1 MPPVAGPFA
10 EGHSIGPCRRT
21 RPDPGNGTMTTP
33 PVADSP
39 PPDRP
44 AGLIAV
50 FAGHPVACNL
60 LMAIMILAGAWAL
73 TRLNTQFFPTFDIEI
88 IGVTVTWTG
97 ASAEDMEAAITEPI
111 ERELLGLDS
120 VRRMTSS
127 SNRGSA
133 VVVLEYEE
141 GSDIDIALDQVKER
155 VASIRNLPGAADE
168 PVITRVINYEPVAR
182 LLVTGR
188 DGQNLR
194 PIVREIERELI
205 ELGIAKVDIFG
216 LPAEEIAI
224 QVPSAALRELDMS
237 LADVARRVAATSV
250 DLPAGS
256 IGRDETT
263 KQLRTLDQ
271 QRDEAGFERL
281 ALRSGDDGRFLA
293 LGDVATVE
301 RRARKGEVR
310 TTFEG
315 RPAVSLLLSRAET
328 SDSLESARILH
339 DWLEGRRGGWPPGVE
354 VAPYDESWQQIRERT
369 TLLLVNGAGGLV
381 LVIAVLYLFLNARVA
396 FWVAVGIPVSFMA
409 TLGVL
414 HGLGGSINVVSLFA
428 LIMAFGII
436 VDDAIVVGED
446 ALAKRQAGGEPL
458 AAARDGARRMLAP
471 VLASSLTTIAAF
483 MPLMLV
489 GGIIGK
495 ILFDIPLVVICVIVA
510 SVIESFL
517 VLPGHLHHTFRRSE
531 GARAGALRRG
541 LDDAFGR
548 FRDGAFRRL
557 VTAAVRRPW
566 TTLSGAVAVLLLTVG
581 LVQGGR
587 LAFDFFP
594 TPEGQIL
601 IAGASFVAG
610 TPPERAEKF
619 IGHLEHTLKE
629 TEAHFGEALV
639 ELAVAR
645 LGEQGDQFASLR
657 VQLVGPDGRET
668 RNTEFIAAW
677 RERIEPAPGL
687 ESLSLTE
694 VRDGPPGRDVEVS
707 LTGND
712 PGALKAAALEL
723 ASVLVTVPGVS
734 GIEDD
739 MPFGQEQFIVRL
751 TPQASALGLTA
762 SDVGEQL
769 RAAYDGRVAQ
779 IFQHQGEE
787 IEVRVVLPDDE
798 RNDVASLDNLAVALP
813 GGGVMP
819 LLTAVDIE
827 TRRGFDILR
836 HENGRLAVKVSA
848 DVDPAVTNANAVIA
862 DLTAG
867 PLPAVAG
874 RHGVDWSFKGR
885 QEDQAETLGD
895 MAWGAGLALALIYLV
910 LAFVF
915 ASWGWPLVVMSV
927 IPFGLVGAIAGH
939 WLMGINLTI
948 LSMIGFFGLSGIVVN
963 DSIILVSFYKEMKAR
978 GLPWRDSIVD
988 AACLRLRAVLL
999 TSLTTIG
1006 GLTPLMFETSVQAQF
1021 LIPMAVSIAFGLAFA
1036 TFLVLLL
1043 VPALLT
1049 LHESVAT
1056 RFERQTPQAAQAG

>member
-1 MPPVAGPFA
+1 MTGSPATAPRA
-10 EGHSIGPCRRT
+10 
-21 RPDPGNGTMTTP
+21 PDPT
-33 PVADSP
+33 
-39 PPDRP
+39 
-44 AGLIAV
+44 AGIIAV
-50 FAGHPVACNL
+50 FANHPVACNL
-60 LMAIMILAGAWAL
+60 LMAIMLLAGAWAL
-73 TRLNTQFFPTFDIEI
+73 SRLNTQFFPTFDIDFVT
-88 IGVTVTWTG
+88 IGVKWTG
-97 ASAEDMEAAITEPI
+97 ASAEDVEAAITEPI
-111 ERELLGLDS
+111 ERELVGLDT
-120 VRRMTSS
+120 VREMTSS
-127 SNRGSA
+127 SSRGSA
-133 VVVLEYEE
+133 RISLEYEE
-141 GSDIDIALDQVKER
+141 GTDMDVALDQVKER
-155 VASIRNLPGAADE
+155 VASIRNLPDGSDD

-205 ELGIAKVDIFG
+205 ELGIAKVDIIG
-216 LPAEEIAI
+216 LPLEEIAI
-224 QVPSAALRELDMS
+224 QVSSAALRELDMS
-237 LADVARRVAATSV
+237 LSDIARRVATSSV

-256 IGRDETT
+256 IGRDETS

-281 ALRSGDDGRFLA
+281 ALRTGADGRFLT

-301 RRARKGEVR
+301 RRARKGEIR
-310 TTFEG
+310 STFEG
-315 RPAVSLLLSRAET
+315 RHSVSLLLSRAET

-339 DWLEGRRGGWPPGVE
+339 EWLDERRGQWPPGVE
-354 VAPYDESWQQIRERT
+354 VVAYDESWELIRERVM
-369 TLLLVNGAGGLV
+369 LLLKNGAGGLV
-381 LVIAVLYLFLNARVA
+381 LVVAVLFLFLNARVA

-409 TLGVL
+409 ALGVL
-414 HGLGGSINVVSLFA
+414 YGLGGSINMVSLFA

-446 ALAKRQAGGEPL
+446 ALTKRQTGAAPL
-458 AAARDGARRMLAP
+458 VAARDGARRMLAP
-471 VLASSLTTIAAF
+471 VLASSLTTVAAF

-495 ILFDIPLVVICVIVA
+495 ILFDIPMVVICVIIA

-517 VLPGHLHHTFRRSE
+517 ILPGHLHHAFRRSE
-531 GARAGALRRG
+531 GARPSAFRRRF
-541 LDDAFGR
+541 DHAFER

-557 VTAAVRRPW
+557 VTAAVRQPW
-566 TTLSGAVAVLLLTVG
+566 TTLSCALAALLLAVG
-581 LVQGGR
+581 LIRGDR
-587 LAFDFFP
+587 LAFNFFP

-601 IAGASFVAG
+601 FASVSFAAG
-610 TPPERAEKF
+610 TPPERVGRF
-619 IGHLEHTLKE
+619 IGHLEHTLNE
-629 TEAHFGEALV
+629 TEAHFGEELV
-639 ELAVAR
+639 DIAVAR
-645 LGEQGDQFASLR
+645 LGQQERAGRRQGSRGDQFASLR
-657 VQLVGPDGRET
+657 VQLVEPDGRDT
-668 RNTEFIAAW
+668 RNSEFISAW

-687 ESLSLTE
+687 ETLSLTE
-694 VRDGPPGRDVEVS
+694 VRGGPPGRDVEVS

-751 TPQASALGLTA
+751 TPQASALGLTV
-762 SDVGEQL
+762 SEVGQQL
-769 RAAYDGRVAQ
+769 RSAYDGRIAQ
-779 IFQHQGEE
+779 IFQHEGEE
-787 IEVRVVLPDDE
+787 IEVRVVLPDRE
-798 RNDVASLDNLAVALP
+798 RNDVASLENLAVALP

-836 HENGRLAVKVSA
+836 HENGRLAVKISA
-848 DVDPAVTNANAVIA
+848 DVDAAIANSNAVVA

-867 PLPAVAG
+867 PLPAIAG

-885 QEDQAETLGD
+885 QEDQGETLAD

-915 ASWGWPLVVMSV
+915 ASYGWPLVVMSV
-927 IPFGLVGAIAGH
+927 IPFGLVGAVFGH
-939 WLMGINLTI
+939 WLLGINLTI
-948 LSMIGFFGLSGIVVN
+948 LSLFGFFGLSGIVVN
-963 DSIILVSFYKEMKAR
+963 DSIILVSFYKEMKRR
-978 GLPWRDSIVD
+978 GLQWRNSVVD
-988 AACLRLRAVLL
+988 AACFRLRAVLL

-1036 TFLVLLL
+1036 TLLVLLL

-1049 LHESVAT
+1049 MHEAVAT
-1056 RFERQTPQAAQAG
+1056 RWEKPANQASAAAV

>member
-1 MPPVAGPFA
+1 M
-10 EGHSIGPCRRT
+10 
-21 RPDPGNGTMTTP
+21 TP
-33 PVADSP
+33 PPASGASS
-39 PPDRP
+39 PDRS

-50 FAGHPVACNL
+50 FADHPVACNL
-60 LMAIMILAGAWAL
+60 LMAIMILAGAWGL
-73 TRLNTQFFPTFDIEI
+73 SRLNTQFFPTVDIDFI
-88 IGVTVTWTG
+88 TVSVKWTG
-97 ASAEDMEAAITEPI
+97 ASAEDVEAAITEPI
-111 ERELLGLDS
+111 ERELVGLDT
-120 VRRMTSS
+120 VREMTSTS
-127 SNRGSA
+127 SRGSS
-133 VVVLEYEE
+133 VVTLEYEE
-141 GSDIDIALDQVKER
+141 GADMAVALDQVKER

-168 PVITRVINYEPVAR
+168 PTIRRIINYEAVAR
-182 LLVTGR
+182 LLVTGP
-188 DGQNLR
+188 DAQSLR
-194 PIVREIERELI
+194 PIVREIEREL
-205 ELGIAKVDIFG
+205 LDRGIAKIEMLG

-237 LADVARRVAATSV
+237 LADIARRVAAVSA
-250 DLPAGS
+250 DLPAGNV
-256 IGRDETT
+256 GRDETA
-263 KQLRTLDQ
+263 KQLRALDQ

-281 ALRSGDDGRFLA
+281 ALRAGDDGRFLA

-301 RRARKGEVR
+301 RRARQGEIR
-310 TTFEG
+310 TRYEG
-315 RPAVSLLLSRAET
+315 RPSVSLLLGRAET
-328 SDSLESARILH
+328 SDSIESARIFH
-339 DWLEGRRGGWPPGVE
+339 EWLDDRRGGWPPGVE
-354 VAPYDESWQQIRERT
+354 VFAYDESWELIRDRT
-369 TLLLVNGAGGLV
+369 MLLLKNGASGLI
-381 LVIAVLYLFLNARVA
+381 LVVAVLFLFLNTRVA

-409 TLGVL
+409 ALGVL
-414 HGLGGSINVVSLFA
+414 YGLGGSINMISLFA

-446 ALAKRQAGGEPL
+446 ALSKRQAGGAPF
-458 AAARDGARRMLAP
+458 ASARDGARRMLAP

-495 ILFDIPLVVICVIVA
+495 ILFDIPLVVICVIIA

-517 VLPGHLHHTFRRSE
+517 ILPGHLHHTFRRSE
-531 GARAGALRRG
+531 GARVSAFRRWFDGA
-541 LDDAFGR
+541 FER
-548 FRDGAFRRL
+548 FRDRTFRRL
-557 VTAAVRRPW
+557 VTVAVRRPW
-566 TTLSGAVAVLLLTVG
+566 TTLSCAVAALLLTVG
-581 LVQGGR
+581 LVRGDR
-587 LAFDFFP
+587 LAFNFFP

-601 IAGASFVAG
+601 FASVSFAAG
-610 TPPERAEKF
+610 TPPERVDRF
-619 IGHLEHTLKE
+619 IDHLEHTLKE
-629 TEAHFGEALV
+629 TETHFGEELV

-645 LGEQGDQFASLR
+645 LGQQERASQQQGSRGDQFASLR
-657 VQLVGPDGRET
+657 VQLAEPDGRET

-694 VRDGPPGRDVEVS
+694 VRAGPPGRDVEVS

-712 PGALKAAALEL
+712 AGALKAAALEL

-751 TPQASALGLTA
+751 TPQASALGLTV

-769 RAAYDGRVAQ
+769 RSAYDGRVAQ
-779 IFQHQGEE
+779 IFQHEGEE
-787 IEVRVVLPDDE
+787 IEVRVVLPDRE
-798 RNDVASLDNLAVALP
+798 RNDIASLDNLSVALP

-819 LLTAVDIE
+819 LLTAVDID

-848 DVDPAVTNANAVIA
+848 DVDPAVTNANAVVA
-862 DLTAG
+862 DLSAG
-867 PLPAVAG
+867 PLPAIAG
-874 RHGVDWSFKGR
+874 RHGIDWSFKGR

-915 ASWGWPLVVMSV
+915 ASYGWPLVVMSV
-927 IPFGLVGAIAGH
+927 IPFGLVGAIFGH
-939 WLMGINLTI
+939 WVMGINLTV
-948 LSMIGFFGLSGIVVN
+948 LSMFGFFGLSGIVVN
-963 DSIILVSFYKEMKAR
+963 NSIILVSFYKELKRR
-978 GLPWRDSIVD
+978 GFPWRDSIVD

-1049 LHESVAT
+1049 VHESVAT
-1056 RFERQTPQAAQAG
+1056 RFEHRASQAAPATG

>member
-1 MPPVAGPFA
+1 
-10 EGHSIGPCRRT
+10 
-21 RPDPGNGTMTTP
+21 MTTP
-33 PVADSP
+33 PATAP
-39 PPDRP
+39 PASDRSV
-44 AGLIAV
+44 GLIEV

-60 LMAIMILAGAWAL
+60 LMAIMLLAGAWSL
-73 TRLNTQFFPTFDIEI
+73 TRLNTQFFPTFDIEYI
-88 IGVTVTWTG
+88 TVTVKWTG
-97 ASAEDMEAAITEPI
+97 ASAEDVEAAITEPI
-111 ERELLGLDS
+111 ERELLGLDT
-120 VRRMTSS
+120 VRVMTSS

-133 VVVLEYEE
+133 VVSLEYEE
-141 GSDIDIALDQVKER
+141 GSDMDVALDQVKER
-155 VASIRNLPGAADE
+155 VASIRNLPGEADD
-168 PVITRVINYEPVAR
+168 PVIKRLINYEPVAR

-188 DGQNLR
+188 EGQNLR
-194 PIVREIERELI
+194 PIVREIERDLI
-205 ELGIAKVDIFG
+205 ERGIAKIDITG

-237 LADVARRVAATSV
+237 LSDVARRVAATSV

-256 IGRDETT
+256 IGRDETS

-310 TTFEG
+310 TTIEG
-315 RPAVSLLLSRAET
+315 RPSVSLLLSRAET
-328 SDSLESARILH
+328 SDSLESARVFH
-339 DWLEGRRGGWPPGVE
+339 EWLDERRGGWPPGVE
-354 VAPYDESWQQIRERT
+354 VTAYDESWELIRERT
-369 TLLLVNGAGGLV
+369 MLLIKNGAGGLI

-409 TLGVL
+409 ALGVL
-414 HGLGGSINVVSLFA
+414 WGLGGSINMVSLFA

-446 ALAKRQAGGEPL
+446 ALFKRQAGGEPL
-458 AAARDGARRMLAP
+458 ASARDGAKRMLAP
-471 VLASSLTTIAAF
+471 VLASSLTTVAAF
-483 MPLMLV
+483 MPLMLIS
-489 GGIIGK
+489 GIIGK
-495 ILFDIPLVVICVIVA
+495 ILFDIPLVVICVIIA

-517 VLPGHLHHTFRRSE
+517 ILPGHLHHTFRRSE
-531 GARAGALRRG
+531 GARTSAFRRWF
-541 LDDAFGR
+541 DAAFER
-548 FRDGAFRRL
+548 FRDRTFRRL
-557 VTAAVRRPW
+557 VTFAVRRPW
-566 TTLSGAVAVLLLTVG
+566 TTLSCALAALLLTAG
-581 LVQGGR
+581 LVLGNR
-587 LAFDFFP
+587 LAFNFFP

-601 IAGASFVAG
+601 FASVSFAAG
-610 TPPERAEKF
+610 TPPERVDHFVA
-619 IGHLEHTLKE
+619 HLERTLKE
-629 TEAHFGEALV
+629 TEAHFGEELV

-645 LGEQGDQFASLR
+645 HGQQERAARQQGSRADQFASLR
-657 VQLVGPDGRET
+657 VQLVEPDGRDT

-694 VRDGPPGRDVEVS
+694 VRGGPPGRDIEVS

-734 GIEDD
+734 GVEDD

-751 TPQASALGLTA
+751 TPQASALGLTV

-769 RAAYDGRVAQ
+769 RAAYDGHVAQ
-779 IFQHQGEE
+779 IFQHEGEE
-787 IEVRVVLPDDE
+787 IEVRVVLPDHE
-798 RNDVASLDNLAVALP
+798 RNDIASLDNLAVALP
-813 GGGVMP
+813 AGGAMP
-819 LLTAVDIE
+819 LLTAVDID

-848 DVDPAVTNANAVIA
+848 DVDPAVINANAVVA
-862 DLTAG
+862 DLTEG
-867 PLPAVAG
+867 PLPSLAERYG
-874 RHGVDWSFKGR
+874 FEWSLKGR
-885 QEDQAETLGD
+885 QEDQEETLGD
-895 MAWGAGLALALIYLV
+895 MAWGAGIALALIYLV

-915 ASWGWPLVVMSV
+915 ASYGWPLVVMAV
-927 IPFGLVGAIAGH
+927 IPFGVVGAVFGH
-939 WLMGINLTI
+939 WVLGINLTV
-948 LSMIGFFGLSGIVVN
+948 LSLFGFFGLSGIVVN
-963 DSIILVSFYKEMKAR
+963 DSIILVSFYKELKRR
-978 GLPWRDSIVD
+978 GFPWRNSIVD
-988 AACLRLRAVLL
+988 AACFRLRAVLL

-1056 RFERQTPQAAQAG
+1056 RFERPVARVAPAAG

>member
-1 MPPVAGPFA
+1 
-10 EGHSIGPCRRT
+10 
-21 RPDPGNGTMTTP
+21 MTAP
-33 PVADSP
+33 SAADSP
-39 PPDRP
+39 APDRS

-60 LMAIMILAGAWAL
+60 LMAIMILSGAWAL
-73 TRLNTQFFPTFDIEI
+73 TKLNTQFFPTFDIEFI
-88 IGVTVTWTG
+88 TITVKWTG
-97 ASAEDMEAAITEPI
+97 ASAEDVEAAITEPI
-111 ERELLGLDS
+111 ERELLGLDT
-120 VRRMTSS
+120 VRVMTSS
-127 SNRGSA
+127 SNRGHGEIT
-133 VVVLEYEE
+133 LEYEE
-141 GSDIDIALDQVKER
+141 GSDMDVALDQVKER
-155 VASIRNLPGAADE
+155 VASIRNLPGEADE
-168 PVITRVINYEPVAR
+168 PVIKRLINYEPVAR

-205 ELGIAKVDIFG
+205 ERGIAKIEIIG
-216 LPAEEIAI
+216 LPAEELAI
-224 QVPSAALRELDMS
+224 QVPSATLRELDMS
-237 LADVARRVAATSV
+237 LADIARRVADSSM

-256 IGRDETT
+256 IGRDETS

-271 QRDEAGFERL
+271 KRDEAGFERL

-310 TTFEG
+310 THFEG
-315 RPAVSLLLSRAET
+315 RPSVSLLLSRAES
-328 SDSLESARILH
+328 SDSLVSARVLH
-339 DWLEGRRGGWPPGVE
+339 EWLDGRRGGWPTGVE
-354 VAPYDESWQQIRERT
+354 VVAYDESWELIRERT
-369 TLLLVNGAGGLV
+369 MLLLKNGVGGLV

-409 TLGVL
+409 ALAVL
-414 HGLGGSINVVSLFA
+414 FGLGGSVNMVSLFA

-446 ALAKRQAGGEPL
+446 ALTKRQVGGAPL
-458 AAARDGARRMLAP
+458 VAARDGARRMLAP
-471 VLASSLTTIAAF
+471 VLASSLTTVAAF

-489 GGIIGK
+489 SGIIGK
-495 ILFDIPLVVICVIVA
+495 ILFDIPLVVICVIIA

-517 VLPGHLHHTFRRSE
+517 ILPGHLHHTFRRSE
-531 GARAGALRRG
+531 GTVPSAFRRWF
-541 LDDAFGR
+541 DSRFER
-548 FRDGAFRRL
+548 FRDRTFRRL

-566 TTLSGAVAVLLLTVG
+566 TTLSCALAAMLLTVG
-581 LVQGGR
+581 LLRGDR
-587 LAFDFFP
+587 LAFNFFP

-601 IAGASFVAG
+601 FASVSFAAG
-610 TPPERAEKF
+610 TPPERVERF
-619 IGHLEHTLKE
+619 VDHLEHTLKE
-629 TEAHFGEALV
+629 TEAHFGEDLV
-639 ELAVAR
+639 DLAVVR
-645 LGEQGDQFASLR
+645 LGQQERASSQQGSRGDQFATLR
-657 VQLVGPDGRET
+657 VQLVEPDGRET

-677 RERIEPAPGL
+677 RERIEPAPAL

-694 VRDGPPGRDVEVS
+694 VRGGPPGRDVEVS

-712 PGALKAAALEL
+712 PAALKEAALEL

-739 MPFGQEQFIVRL
+739 MPYGQEQFIVRL
-751 TPQASALGLTA
+751 TPQASAMGLTV

-779 IFQHQGEE
+779 IFQHEGEE
-787 IEVRVVLPDDE
+787 IEVRVVLPDRE
-798 RNDVASLDNLAVALP
+798 RNDIASLDNLAVALP

-819 LLTAVDIE
+819 LLTAVDID

-848 DVDPAVTNANAVIA
+848 DVDPAVTNTNAVVA
-862 DLTAG
+862 DLTSG
-867 PLPAVAG
+867 PLPALAG
-874 RHGVDWSFKGR
+874 RYDIDWSFKGR
-885 QEDQAETLGD
+885 QEDQDETLAD

-915 ASWGWPLVVMSV
+915 ASYGWPLVVMAV
-927 IPFGLVGAIAGH
+927 IPFGLVGAVFGH
-939 WLMGINLTI
+939 WVIGINLTI
-948 LSMIGFFGLSGIVVN
+948 LSLFGFFGLSGIVVN
-963 DSIILVSFYKEMKAR
+963 DSIILVSFYKEMKRR
-978 GLPWRDSIVD
+978 GFPWRNSVVD
-988 AACLRLRAVLL
+988 AACFRLRAVLL

-1006 GLTPLMFETSVQAQF
+1006 GLTPLLFETSVQAQF

-1056 RFERQTPQAAQAG
+1056 RFERAAAQVAPATG

>member
-1 MPPVAGPFA
+1 
-10 EGHSIGPCRRT
+10 
-21 RPDPGNGTMTTP
+21 MTTP
-33 PVADSP
+33 RAGAP
-39 PPDRP
+39 PAPDRS
-44 AGLIAV
+44 AGLIEV
-50 FAGHPVACNL
+50 FASHPVACNL
-60 LMAIMILAGAWAL
+60 LMAIMLLAGAWSL
-73 TRLNTQFFPTFDIEI
+73 TRLNTQFFPTFDLEFIT
-88 IGVTVTWTG
+88 VTVKWTG
-97 ASAEDMEAAITEPI
+97 ASAEDVEAAITEPI

-120 VRRMTSS
+120 VREMTSS

-133 VVVLEYEE
+133 VITLEYEE
-141 GSDIDIALDQVKER
+141 GSDLDVALDQVKER
-155 VASIRNLPGAADE
+155 IASLRNLPGAADD
-168 PVITRVINYEPVAR
+168 PVIKRIINYEPVAR

-205 ELGIAKVDIFG
+205 HLGIAKVDIIG

-237 LADVARRVAATSV
+237 LTDVARRVAATSV

-256 IGRDETT
+256 IGRDETA

-271 QRDEAGFERL
+271 KRDETGFERL
-281 ALRSGDDGRFLA
+281 VLRSGDDGRYLA

-301 RRARKGEVR
+301 RRARKGEIR

-315 RPAVSLLLSRAET
+315 RPSVSLLLSRAEV

-339 DWLEGRRGGWPPGVE
+339 EWLDGRRGRWPPGVE
-354 VAPYDESWQQIRERT
+354 VTAYDESWELIRDRT
-369 TLLLVNGAGGLV
+369 MLLLKNGAGGLV

-409 TLGVL
+409 ALGVL
-414 HGLGGSINVVSLFA
+414 WALGGSINMVSLFA

-446 ALAKRQAGGEPL
+446 ALAKRQAGGAPL
-458 AAARDGARRMLAP
+458 VAARDGARRMLAP
-471 VLASSLTTIAAF
+471 VLASSLTTVAAF

-489 GGIIGK
+489 SGIIGK
-495 ILFDIPLVVICVIVA
+495 ILFDIPLVVICVIIA

-517 VLPGHLHHTFRRSE
+517 ILPGHLHHTFRRSE
-531 GARAGALRRG
+531 GTRVSAFRG
-541 LDDAFGR
+541 WFDDAFER
-548 FRDGAFRRL
+548 FRDRTFRRL
-557 VTAAVRRPW
+557 VTTAVHRPW
-566 TTLSGAVAVLLLTVG
+566 TTLSCALAALMLTVG
-581 LVQGGR
+581 LIRGDR
-587 LAFDFFP
+587 LAFNFFP

-601 IAGASFVAG
+601 FASVSFAAG
-610 TPPERAEKF
+610 TPPERADDF
-619 IGHLEHTLKE
+619 IGHLERTLEE
-629 TEAHFGEALV
+629 TEKHFGEDLV

-645 LGEQGDQFASLR
+645 LGQQERASRQQGSRGDQFASLR
-657 VQLVGPDGRET
+657 VQLVEPDGRET

-694 VRDGPPGRDVEVS
+694 VRAGPPGRDVEVS
-707 LTGND
+707 LAGND
-712 PGALKAAALEL
+712 PATLKAAALEL

-751 TPQASALGLTA
+751 TPQASALGLTV

-779 IFQHQGEE
+779 IFQHEGEE
-787 IEVRVVLPDDE
+787 LEVRAVLPDRE
-798 RNDVASLDNLAVALP
+798 RNDIASLDNLAVALP

-819 LLTAVDIE
+819 LLTAVDID

-848 DVDPAVTNANAVIA
+848 DVDPAVTNANAVVA
-862 DLTAG
+862 DLSAG
-867 PLPAVAG
+867 PLPSLAARYG
-874 RHGVDWSFKGR
+874 IDWSFKGR

-915 ASWGWPLVVMSV
+915 ASYGWPLVVMAV
-927 IPFGLVGAIAGH
+927 IPFGLVGAVFGH

-948 LSMIGFFGLSGIVVN
+948 LSMFGFFGLSGIVVN
-963 DSIILVSFYKEMKAR
+963 DSIILVSFYKEMKRR
-978 GLPWRDSIVD
+978 GFPWRNSIVD
-988 AACLRLRAVLL
+988 AACFRLRAVLL

-1036 TFLVLLL
+1036 TFMVLLL

-1056 RFERQTPQAAQAG
+1056 RFERPAAPPLPATG

>member
-1 MPPVAGPFA
+1 
-10 EGHSIGPCRRT
+10 
-21 RPDPGNGTMTTP
+21 MTTP
-33 PVADSP
+33 SASAP
-39 PPDRP
+39 PAPDRS

-60 LMAIMILAGAWAL
+60 LMAIMLLAGAWSL
-73 TRLNTQFFPTFDIEI
+73 TRLNTQFFPTFDIEFI
-88 IGVTVTWTG
+88 TVTVKWTG
-97 ASAEDMEAAITEPI
+97 ASAEDVEAAITEPI
-111 ERELLGLDS
+111 ERELLGLDTVS
-120 VRRMTSS
+120 EMTSS
-127 SNRGSA
+127 SNRGNA
-133 VVVLEYEE
+133 VITLEYEE
-141 GSDIDIALDQVKER
+141 GSDMDVALDQVKER
-155 VASIRNLPGAADE
+155 VASIRNLPDAADE
-168 PVITRVINYEPVAR
+168 PVIKRIINYEPVAR

-194 PIVREIERELI
+194 PVVREIERELI
-205 ELGIAKVDIFG
+205 GLGIAKVDIFG

-237 LADVARRVAATSV
+237 LSDVARRVAATSV

-256 IGRDETT
+256 IGRDEAA

-271 QRDEAGFERL
+271 KRDEAGFERL
-281 ALRSGDDGRFLA
+281 ALHSGDDGRFLA

-301 RRARKGEVR
+301 RRARTGEIR

-315 RPAVSLLLSRAET
+315 RPSVSLLLSRAKK

-339 DWLEGRRGGWPPGVE
+339 EWLEGRRGQWPLGVE
-354 VAPYDESWQQIRERT
+354 VDAYDESWELIRDRT
-369 TLLLVNGAGGLV
+369 MLLLKNGAGGLV

-409 TLGVL
+409 ALGVL
-414 HGLGGSINVVSLFA
+414 WGLGGSINMVSLFA

-446 ALAKRQAGGEPL
+446 ALSKRQAGGAPL
-458 AAARDGARRMLAP
+458 ASARDGARRMLAP
-471 VLASSLTTIAAF
+471 VLASSLTTVAAF

-495 ILFDIPLVVICVIVA
+495 ILFDIPLVVICVIIA

-517 VLPGHLHHTFRRSE
+517 ILPGHLHHTFRRSE
-531 GARAGALRRG
+531 GARVSAFRRWF
-541 LDDAFGR
+541 DAAFER
-548 FRDGAFRRL
+548 FRDRTFRRL
-557 VTAAVRRPW
+557 VTVAVRRPW
-566 TTLSGAVAVLLLTVG
+566 TTLSCAVAALLLTVG
-581 LVQGGR
+581 LVRGDR
-587 LAFDFFP
+587 LAFNFFP

-601 IAGASFVAG
+601 FASLSFAAG
-610 TPPERAEKF
+610 TPPERVDRF
-619 IGHLEHTLKE
+619 IGHLERTLKE
-629 TEAHFGEALV
+629 TEAHFGEDLV

-645 LGEQGDQFASLR
+645 LGQQERASRQQGSRGDQFASLR
-657 VQLVGPDGRET
+657 VQLVEPDGRDT

-694 VRDGPPGRDVEVS
+694 VRAGPPGRDVEIS

-712 PGALKAAALEL
+712 AGVLKAAALEL

-751 TPQASALGLTA
+751 TPQASALGLTV

-769 RAAYDGRVAQ
+769 RSAYDGRVAQ
-779 IFQHQGEE
+779 IFQHEGEE
-787 IEVRVVLPDDE
+787 IEVRVVLPDRE
-798 RNDVASLDNLAVALP
+798 RDDIASLDNLSVALP

-819 LLTAVDIE
+819 LLTAVDID

-848 DVDPAVTNANAVIA
+848 DVDPAVTNANAVVA
-862 DLTAG
+862 DLSAG
-867 PLPAVAG
+867 PLPALAE
-874 RHGVDWSFKGR
+874 RHGIDWSFKGR

-915 ASWGWPLVVMSV
+915 ASYGWPLVVMSV
-927 IPFGLVGAIAGH
+927 IPFGLVGAVFGH
-939 WLMGINLTI
+939 WLLGIDLTI
-948 LSMIGFFGLSGIVVN
+948 LSMFGFFGLSGIVVN
-963 DSIILVSFYKEMKAR
+963 DSIILVSFYKEMKRR
-978 GLPWRDSIVD
+978 GYPWRNSVVD
-988 AACLRLRAVLL
+988 AACFRLRAVLL

-1036 TFLVLLL
+1036 TFLVLLV

-1056 RFERQTPQAAQAG
+1056 RFERPVAQVAPAAG

>member
-1 MPPVAGPFA
+1 M
-10 EGHSIGPCRRT
+10 
-21 RPDPGNGTMTTP
+21 TP
-33 PVADSP
+33 PSASDASP
-39 PPDRP
+39 PGRS

-73 TRLNTQFFPTFDIEI
+73 SRLNTQFFPTFDIEFI
-88 IGVTVTWTG
+88 TVTVKWTG
-97 ASAEDMEAAITEPI
+97 ASAEDVEAAVTEPM
-111 ERELLGLDS
+111 ERELVGLDT
-120 VRRMTSS
+120 VREMTSTS
-127 SNRGSA
+127 SRGSS
-133 VVVLEYEE
+133 VISLEYEE
-141 GSDIDIALDQVKER
+141 GTDMDVALDQVKER

-168 PVITRVINYEPVAR
+168 PVIKRIINYEAVAR

-194 PIVREIERELI
+194 PIVRAIEREL
-205 ELGIAKVDIFG
+205 LDRGIAKVEILG

-256 IGRDETT
+256 VGRDETA

-301 RRARKGEVR
+301 RRARKGEIHTR
-310 TTFEG
+310 FQS
-315 RPAVSLLLSRAET
+315 RSSVSLLLSRAET
-328 SDSLESARILH
+328 SDSLESARVFH
-339 DWLEGRRGGWPPGVE
+339 EWLDSRRGGWPPGVE
-354 VAPYDESWQQIRERT
+354 VVPYDESWELIRDRT
-369 TLLLVNGAGGLV
+369 MLLLKNGAGGLF
-381 LVIAVLYLFLNARVA
+381 LVVAVLYLFLNARVA

-409 TLGVL
+409 ALGVL
-414 HGLGGSINVVSLFA
+414 YGLGGSINMVSLFA

-446 ALAKRQAGGEPL
+446 ALTKRQAGGAPL
-458 AAARDGARRMLAP
+458 VAARDAAYRMLAP
-471 VLASSLTTIAAF
+471 VLASSLTTVAAF
-483 MPLMLV
+483 VPLMLV
-489 GGIIGK
+489 SGIIGK
-495 ILFDIPLVVICVIVA
+495 ILFDIPLVVICVIIA
-510 SVIESFL
+510 SLIESFL
-517 VLPGHLHHTFRRSE
+517 ILPGHLHHTFRRS
-531 GARAGALRRG
+531 AASRASSFRRWF
-541 LDDAFGR
+541 DDGFGR
-548 FRDGAFRRL
+548 FRDRTFRRL
-557 VTAAVRRPW
+557 VTGAVRRPW
-566 TTLSGAVAVLLLTVG
+566 TTLSFALAAMLLTVG
-581 LVQGGR
+581 LLRGDR
-587 LAFDFFP
+587 LAFNFFP

-601 IAGASFVAG
+601 FASVSFAAG
-610 TPPERAEKF
+610 TPPERVERF
-619 IGHLEHTLKE
+619 VDHLEHTLDE
-629 TEAHFGEALV
+629 TEAHFGEELV
-639 ELAVAR
+639 DLAVAR
-645 LGEQGDQFASLR
+645 LGQQERASRQQGSRGDQFASLR
-657 VQLVGPDGRET
+657 VQLVEPDGRAT
-668 RNTEFIAAW
+668 RNTEFIAEW
-677 RERIEPAPGL
+677 RERIVLAPGL

-694 VRDGPPGRDVEVS
+694 VRAGPPGRDVEVS

-712 PGALKAAALEL
+712 AGALKAAALEL

-751 TPQASALGLTA
+751 TPQASALGLTV

-769 RAAYDGRVAQ
+769 RSSYDGRVAQ
-779 IFQHQGEE
+779 IFQHEGEE
-787 IEVRVVLPDDE
+787 IEVRVVLPDRE
-798 RNDVASLDNLAVALP
+798 RNDIASLDNLSVALP

-819 LLTAVDIE
+819 LLTAVEID

-836 HENGRLAVKVSA
+836 HVNGRLAVTVSA
-848 DVDPAVTNANAVIA
+848 DVDPAVTNANAVVA
-862 DLTAG
+862 DLSAG
-867 PLPAVAG
+867 PLAAIAD
-874 RHGVDWSFKGR
+874 RHGIDWSFKGR
-885 QEDQAETLGD
+885 QEDQAETLAD

-915 ASWGWPLVVMSV
+915 ASYGWPLVVMSV
-927 IPFGLVGAIAGH
+927 IPFGLVGAIFGH
-939 WLMGINLTI
+939 WVMGIDLTI
-948 LSMIGFFGLSGIVVN
+948 LSLFGIFGLSGIVVN
-963 DSIILVSFYKEMKAR
+963 NSIILVSFYKELKRR
-978 GLPWRDSIVD
+978 GYPWRNSVVD
-988 AACLRLRAVLL
+988 AACFRLRAVLL

-1049 LHESVAT
+1049 VHESVAT
-1056 RFERQTPQAAQAG
+1056 RFETPAAQVAPAAG

>member
-1 MPPVAGPFA
+1 
-10 EGHSIGPCRRT
+10 
-21 RPDPGNGTMTTP
+21 MTTP
-33 PVADSP
+33 SVTDP
-39 PPDRP
+39 PAPHRP
-44 AGLIAV
+44 TGLITV

-60 LMAIMILAGAWAL
+60 LMAIMLLVGAWAL
-73 TRLNTQFFPTFDIEI
+73 ARLNTQFFPTFDIEFI
-88 IGVTVTWTG
+88 TVTVKWTG
-97 ASAEDMEAAITEPI
+97 ASAEDVEAAITEPI
-111 ERELLGLDS
+111 ERELLGLDA
-120 VRRMTSS
+120 VREMTSS

-133 VVVLEYEE
+133 RITLEYVE
-141 GSDIDIALDQVKER
+141 GSDMDVALDEVKER
-155 VASIRNLPGAADE
+155 IASIRNLPGEAED
-168 PVITRVINYEPVAR
+168 PVIKRIINYEPVAR
-182 LLVTGR
+182 LLVTGQ

-205 ELGIAKVDIFG
+205 ELGIAKVEIFG

-224 QVPSAALRELDMS
+224 QVPSAVLRELDMS

-256 IGRDETT
+256 IGRDETS

-271 QRDEAGFERL
+271 QRDETGFERL
-281 ALRSGDDGRFLA
+281 ALRSGDDGRYLA

-301 RRARKGEVR
+301 RRAREGEIR
-310 TTFEG
+310 STFEG
-315 RPAVSLLLSRAET
+315 RPSVSLLLSRAET

-339 DWLEGRRGGWPPGVE
+339 DWLDERRSQWPPGVE
-354 VAPYDESWQQIRERT
+354 VAPYDESWELIRERT
-369 TLLLVNGAGGLV
+369 MLLLKNGAGGLV
-381 LVIAVLYLFLNARVA
+381 LVIAVLYLFLNVRVA

-409 TLGVL
+409 ALGVL
-414 HGLGGSINVVSLFA
+414 WGLGGSINMVSLFA

-446 ALAKRQAGGEPL
+446 ALTKRQAGAAPL
-458 AAARDGARRMLAP
+458 AAARDGAYRMLAP

-517 VLPGHLHHTFRRSE
+517 ILPGHLHHTFRRSA
-531 GARAGALRRG
+531 GTRA
-541 LDDAFGR
+541 
-548 FRDGAFRRL
+548 GAFRRWFDNRFERFRDRTFRRL
-557 VTAAVRRPW
+557 VAAAVRRPW
-566 TTLSGAVAVLLLTVG
+566 TTLSCAVAALLLTVG
-581 LVQGGR
+581 LVQGDR
-587 LAFDFFP
+587 LAFNFFP

-601 IAGASFVAG
+601 FASVSFAAG
-610 TPPERAEKF
+610 TPPERVDRF
-619 IGHLEHTLKE
+619 IAHLEHTLKE
-629 TEAHFGEALV
+629 TEAHFGEELV

-645 LGEQGDQFASLR
+645 LGQQERASQQQGSRGDQFASLR
-657 VQLVGPDGRET
+657 VQLVEPDGRRT

-677 RERIEPAPGL
+677 RERIAPAPGL

-694 VRDGPPGRDVEVS
+694 VRGGPPGRDVEVS
-707 LTGND
+707 LTGKD

-734 GIEDD
+734 GVEDN
-739 MPFGQEQFIVRL
+739 MPFGQEQLIVRL
-751 TPQASALGLTA
+751 TPQARALGLTV

-779 IFQHQGEE
+779 IFQHEGEE
-787 IEVRVVLPDDE
+787 VEVRVVLPDHE
-798 RNDVASLDNLAVALP
+798 RHDIASLENLAVALP

-827 TRRGFDILR
+827 TKRGFDILR

-848 DVDPAVTNANAVIA
+848 DVDPAVTNTNAVVA

-867 PLPAVAG
+867 PLPSLAARYG
-874 RHGVDWSFKGR
+874 LDWSFKGR
-885 QEDQAETLGD
+885 QEDQAETLAD

-915 ASWGWPLVVMSV
+915 ASYGWPLVVMAV
-927 IPFGLVGAIAGH
+927 IPFGLVGAIFGH

-948 LSMIGFFGLSGIVVN
+948 LSMFGFFGLSGIVVN
-963 DSIILVSFYKEMKAR
+963 DSIILVSFYKELKRR
-978 GLPWRDSIVD
+978 GYPWRNSVVD
-988 AACLRLRAVLL
+988 AACFRLRAVLL

-1056 RFERQTPQAAQAG
+1056 RFEPPVARPLPATG

>member
-1 MPPVAGPFA
+1 
-10 EGHSIGPCRRT
+10 
-21 RPDPGNGTMTTP
+21 MTTP
-33 PVADSP
+33 SASAP
-39 PPDRP
+39 PAPDRS

-60 LMAIMILAGAWAL
+60 LMAIMLLAGAWSL
-73 TRLNTQFFPTFDIEI
+73 TRLNTQFFPTFDIEFI
-88 IGVTVTWTG
+88 TVTVKWTG
-97 ASAEDMEAAITEPI
+97 ASAEDVEAAITEPI
-111 ERELLGLDS
+111 ERELLGLDTVS
-120 VRRMTSS
+120 EMTSS
-127 SNRGSA
+127 SNRGHA
-133 VVVLEYEE
+133 VITLEYEE
-141 GSDIDIALDQVKER
+141 GSDMDVALDQVKER

-168 PVITRVINYEPVAR
+168 PVIKRIINYEPVAR

-188 DGQNLR
+188 DGQDLR
-194 PIVREIERELI
+194 PVVREIERELI

-216 LPAEEIAI
+216 LPLEEIAI

-237 LADVARRVAATSV
+237 LSDVARRVAATSV

-256 IGRDETT
+256 IGRDETA

-271 QRDEAGFERL
+271 KRNEAGFERL

-301 RRARKGEVR
+301 RRARKGEIR

-315 RPAVSLLLSRAET
+315 RPSVSLRLSRAEK

-339 DWLEGRRGGWPPGVE
+339 EWLDERRGGWPPGVE
-354 VAPYDESWQQIRERT
+354 VDAYDESWELIRDRT
-369 TLLLVNGAGGLV
+369 MLLLKNGAGGLV
-381 LVIAVLYLFLNARVA
+381 LVVAVLYLFLNARVA

-409 TLGVL
+409 ALGVL
-414 HGLGGSINVVSLFA
+414 WGLGGSINMVSLFA

-446 ALAKRQAGGEPL
+446 ALSKRQAGGAPL
-458 AAARDGARRMLAP
+458 ASARDGARRMLAP
-471 VLASSLTTIAAF
+471 VLASSLTTVAAF

-495 ILFDIPLVVICVIVA
+495 ILFDIPLVVICVIIA

-517 VLPGHLHHTFRRSE
+517 ILPGHLHHTFRRSE
-531 GARAGALRRG
+531 GARVSAFRRWF
-541 LDDAFGR
+541 DDAFER
-548 FRDGAFRRL
+548 FRDRTFRRL

-566 TTLSGAVAVLLLTVG
+566 TTLSCALAALLLTVG
-581 LVQGGR
+581 LVRGDR
-587 LAFDFFP
+587 LAFNFFP

-601 IAGASFVAG
+601 FAGVSFAAG
-610 TPPERAEKF
+610 TPPERVDRF
-619 IGHLEHTLKE
+619 IGHLEHTLDE
-629 TEAHFGEALV
+629 TEAHFGEDLV

-645 LGEQGDQFASLR
+645 LGQQERASQQQGSRGDQFASLR
-657 VQLVGPDGRET
+657 VQLAEPDGRVT
-668 RNTEFIAAW
+668 RNSEFIAAW
-677 RERIEPAPGL
+677 RERIVLAPGL

-694 VRDGPPGRDVEVS
+694 VRAGPPGRDVEVS

-712 PGALKAAALEL
+712 AATLKAAALEL

-751 TPQASALGLTA
+751 TPQASALGLTVT
-762 SDVGEQL
+762 DVGEQL
-769 RAAYDGRVAQ
+769 RSAYDGRVAQ
-779 IFQHQGEE
+779 IFQHEGEE
-787 IEVRVVLPDDE
+787 IEVRVVLPDRE
-798 RNDVASLDNLAVALP
+798 RNDIASLDNLSVALP

-819 LLTAVDIE
+819 LLTAVDID

-848 DVDPAVTNANAVIA
+848 DVDPAVTNANAVVA
-862 DLTAG
+862 DLAAG
-867 PLPAVAG
+867 PLPAIAG
-874 RHGVDWSFKGR
+874 RHGIDWSFKGR

-915 ASWGWPLVVMSV
+915 ASYGWPLVVMSV
-927 IPFGLVGAIAGH
+927 IPFGLVGAVFGH
-939 WLMGINLTI
+939 WVMGINLTI
-948 LSMIGFFGLSGIVVN
+948 LSMFGFFGLSGIVVN
-963 DSIILVSFYKEMKAR
+963 DSIILVSFYKELKRR
-978 GLPWRDSIVD
+978 GYPWRNSVVD
-988 AACLRLRAVLL
+988 AACFRLRAVLL

-1006 GLTPLMFETSVQAQF
+1006 GLTPLLFETSIQAQF

-1036 TFLVLLL
+1036 TLLVLLL

-1056 RFERQTPQAAQAG
+1056 RFESPAGRPLPAAG

>member
-1 MPPVAGPFA
+1 
-10 EGHSIGPCRRT
+10 
-21 RPDPGNGTMTTP
+21 MTTP
-33 PVADSP
+33 PAGSP
-39 PPDRP
+39 PVPDRS

-50 FAGHPVACNL
+50 FASHPVACNL
-60 LMAIMILAGAWAL
+60 LMVIMLLAGAWSL
-73 TRLNTQFFPTFDIEI
+73 TRLNTQFFPTFDVEFI
-88 IGVTVTWTG
+88 TVSVKWTG
-97 ASAEDMEAAITEPI
+97 ASAEDVEAAITEPI

-120 VRRMTSS
+120 VRVMTSS

-133 VVVLEYEE
+133 AITLEYEE
-141 GSDIDIALDQVKER
+141 GSDMDVALDQVKER
-155 VASIRNLPGAADE
+155 VASLRNLPGAADE
-168 PVITRVINYEPVAR
+168 PVIRRVINYEPVAR
-182 LLVTGR
+182 LLVIGR

-194 PIVREIERELI
+194 PIVREIERDLI
-205 ELGIAKVDIFG
+205 HLGIAKVDIFG
-216 LPAEEIAI
+216 LPLEEIAI

-237 LADVARRVAATSV
+237 LAEVARRVAATSV

-256 IGRDETT
+256 IGSDETAKQLRALDQKRDET
-263 KQLRTLDQ
+263 
-271 QRDEAGFERL
+271 GFERL

-301 RRARKGEVR
+301 RRARKGETR
-310 TTFEG
+310 TAFEG
-315 RPAVSLLLSRAET
+315 RPAVSLRLSRAET

-339 DWLEGRRGGWPPGVE
+339 EWLDGRRGGWPPGVK
-354 VAPYDESWQQIRERT
+354 VIAYDESWELIRERT
-369 TLLLVNGAGGLV
+369 MLLLKNGAGGLV

-409 TLGVL
+409 ALGVL
-414 HGLGGSINVVSLFA
+414 WALGGSINMVSLFA

-446 ALAKRQAGGEPL
+446 ALAKRQAGGEPF

-471 VLASSLTTIAAF
+471 VLASSLTTVAAF

-495 ILFDIPLVVICVIVA
+495 ILFDIPLVVICVIIA

-517 VLPGHLHHTFRRSE
+517 ILPGHLHHTFRRSE
-531 GARAGALRRG
+531 GARVSAFRRWF
-541 LDDAFGR
+541 DDAFER

-566 TTLSGAVAVLLLTVG
+566 TTLSCALAALLLAVG
-581 LVQGGR
+581 LIRGDR
-587 LAFDFFP
+587 LAFTFFP

-601 IAGASFVAG
+601 FANVSFAAG
-610 TPPERAEKF
+610 TPQERVDRF
-619 IGHLEHTLKE
+619 VGHLERTLKE
-629 TEAHFGEALV
+629 TEAHFGEELV

-645 LGEQGDQFASLR
+645 LGQQERGSQGQGSRGDQFAGFR
-657 VQLVGPDGRET
+657 VQLVEPDGRDT

-694 VRDGPPGRDVEVS
+694 SRAGPPGRDVEVS

-712 PGALKAAALEL
+712 PATLKAAALEL

-751 TPQASALGLTA
+751 TPQASALGLTV

-779 IFQHQGEE
+779 IFQHEGEE
-787 IEVRVVLPDDE
+787 IEVRVVLPDRE
-798 RNDVASLDNLAVALP
+798 RNDIASLDNLSIALP

-848 DVDPAVTNANAVIA
+848 DVDPAVTSTNAVVA
-862 DLTAG
+862 DLIAG
-867 PLPAVAG
+867 PLPALAE
-874 RHGVDWSFKGR
+874 RHGFDWSFKGR
-885 QEDQAETLGD
+885 QEDQAETLSD
-895 MAWGAGLALALIYLV
+895 MAWGAGLAFALIYLV

-915 ASWGWPLVVMSV
+915 ASYGWPLVVMAV
-927 IPFGLVGAIAGH
+927 IPFGLVGAILGH
-939 WLMGINLTI
+939 WLMGIDLTI
-948 LSMIGFFGLSGIVVN
+948 LSMFGFFGLSGIVVN
-963 DSIILVSFYKEMKAR
+963 DSIILVSFYKEMKLR
-978 GLPWRDSIVD
+978 GRPWRDSIVD
-988 AACLRLRAVLL
+988 AACYRLRAVLL

-1036 TFLVLLL
+1036 TLLVLLL

-1049 LHESVAT
+1049 VHESVAT
-1056 RFERQTPQAAQAG
+1056 RFESPAAQVVPAAG